1 MHPLQVLMLLC
12 TLLYSMY
19 RVRALKVALEVKNQ
33 PANAEDVRD
42 AGSTP
47 GSEDAL
53 EKEMATY
60 SSILAW
66 KIPWTKQPG
75 IAKSDMTEATQH
87 ACRHC
92 IKYGSTV
99 SLFQAQYVQRQA

>member
-1 MHPLQVLMLLC
+1 M
-12 TLLYSMY
+12 
-19 RVRALKVALEVKNQ
+19 KVALKVKNQ
-33 PANAEDVRD
+33 PAKAEDIRD
-42 AGSTP
+42 VGSIP

-60 SSILAW
+60 SGILAW
-66 KIPWTKQPG
+66 RIPWTEEPG

-92 IKYGSTV
+92 IKYSSTV
-99 SLFQAQYVQRQA
+99 SLFQAQDVQRQA